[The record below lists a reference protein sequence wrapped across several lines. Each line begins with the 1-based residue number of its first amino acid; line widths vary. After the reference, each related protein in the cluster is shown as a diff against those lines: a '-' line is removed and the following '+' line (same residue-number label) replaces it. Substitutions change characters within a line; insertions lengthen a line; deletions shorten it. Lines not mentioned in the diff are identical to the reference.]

1 MVATVVGHVGR
12 GVGAVVSAV
21 AVARMGLPALGALV
35 GLAVLAVGVVCWVI
49 ASSERTDR
57 VSRLLLAGRG
67 DAKCPP
73 LESDSR
79 A

>member
-12 GVGAVVSAV
+12 GVGAAVSAV

-35 GLAVLAVGVVCWVI
+35 GLAVLSAGVVCWVI
-49 ASSERTDR
+49 ASSERTER

-67 DAKCPP
+67 NAKCLP
-73 LESDSR
+73 
-79 A
+79 